1 MSLYAIYL
9 NFVDTISGT
18 LSAKHCVC
26 LSTDRTLMEYI
37 GVIY

>member
-9 NFVDTISGT
+9 NFVDTISGIF
-18 LSAKHCVC
+18 SAKHCVC
-26 LSTDRTLMEYI
+26 LSMDRTLMEYI